1 MAGKTVRLTVAQ
13 ATVRFLVNQK
23 TIIGGEKL
31 PIFAGCW
38 AIFGHG
44 NVAGLGEALYQVRD
58 TFPTLRAHNEQAMAH
73 AAIAF
78 AKAAF
83 RRRFMACTTSIGPG
97 ALNMVTAAAVA
108 HVNRLPLLLLP
119 GDVFA
124 NRMPDPVLQQVEDFQ
139 DGTVSANDCFRPVS
153 RYFDRIQ
160 RPEQLILALQRTM
173 HVLTDPVECGP
184 VTLAMCQ
191 DVQAEA
197 YDWPESMFEE
207 KVWAPRRV
215 RPDENEL
222 ATAIGLLKSA
232 KNPMIIA
239 GGGVLYSEA
248 TAGLVAFAEKHHIP
262 VAVTQAGKSSIDETH
277 ELALGAV
284 GVTGTSAANALAAD
298 ADVVLAIGTR
308 FQDFT
313 TGSWALFKSG
323 ELKIVAL
330 NVASYDTTKHNA
342 APLVADAKV
351 GLELLSKGLGDW
363 KAPRV
368 AERAAK
374 EKTKWLEA
382 AGKALAPTN
391 LEKPSDA
398 QVIGAVARTL
408 GGPDSVV
415 VCAAGGLPG
424 ELDKLWVPTVPGSYH
439 MEYGFSCMGYEI
451 AGGIG
456 VKMAYPKK
464 EVIVMV
470 GDGSYMMM
478 NSELATSVS
487 LGQKLTVV
495 LLDNHGFGCINRL
508 QMATGG
514 ANFNNLWQDCVMQE
528 QPRIDFRAHAE
539 SMGAIAVKV
548 SSISELE
555 AELAKAKTADRTTVV
570 VIDTDPLITTDAGGH
585 WWDVA
590 VPETSPRTQ
599 VAGAREAYEVA
610 KKLQRVFD

>member
-13 ATVRFLVNQK
+13 ATVRFLVNQM
-23 TIIGGEKL
+23 TIIDGEKL

-78 AKAAF
+78 AKASF

-160 RPEQLILALQRTM
+160 RPEQLIAALQRTM
-173 HVLTDPVECGP
+173 HVLTDPTECGP

-197 YDWPESMFEE
+197 YDWPENLFEE
-207 KVWAPRRV
+207 KVWSPRRI

-222 ATAIGLLKSA
+222 STAIGLLKSA

-248 TAGLVAFAEKHHIP
+248 TAGLVAFAEKHRIP
-262 VAVTQAGKSSIDETH
+262 VAVTQAGKSAIDETH
-277 ELALGAV
+277 ALALGAV

-298 ADVVLAIGTR
+298 ADLVLAIGTR

-351 GLELLSKGLGDW
+351 GLELLSQGLGDW

-368 AERAAK
+368 ADRAAK

-382 AGKALAPTN
+382 AAKALAPTN
-391 LEKPSDA
+391 VEKPSDA

-451 AGGIG
+451 AGGLG
-456 VKMAYPKK
+456 VKMANPGK

-514 ANFNNLWQDCVMQE
+514 ANFNNLWQDCAME
-528 QPRIDFRAHAE
+528 QQPQIDFRAHAE

-555 AELAKAKTADRTTVV
+555 GELAKAKTADRTTVV
-570 VIDTDPLITTDAGGH
+570 VIDTDALITTDAGGH

-590 VPETSPRTQ
+590 VPETSSRKQ
-599 VAGAREAYEVA
+599 VTGAREAYEAA
-610 KKLQRVFD
+610 KRLQRVFD

>member
-23 TIIGGEKL
+23 TIIDGEKL

-44 NVAGLGEALYQVRD
+44 NVAGLGEALYQVHD

-78 AKAAF
+78 AKATF

-197 YDWPESMFEE
+197 YDWPESMFAE
-207 KVWAPRRV
+207 KVWMPRRV

-248 TAGLVAFAEKHHIP
+248 TAALVAFAEKHRIP
-262 VAVTQAGKSSIDETH
+262 VSVTQAGKSSIDETH
-277 ELALGAV
+277 PLALGAV
-284 GVTGTSAANALAAD
+284 GVTGTSAANGLAAD
-298 ADVVLAIGTR
+298 ADLVLAIGTR

-330 NVASYDTTKHNA
+330 NVASYDTIKHNA

-351 GLELLSKGLGDW
+351 GLELLSQGLGDW
-363 KAPRV
+363 KAPHV
-368 AERAAK
+368 ADRAAK
-374 EKTKWLEA
+374 EKTMWLEA

-391 LEKPSDA
+391 VEKPSDA

-408 GGPDSVV
+408 GGPNSVV

-424 ELDKLWVPTVPGSYH
+424 ELDKLWVPSVPGSYH

-456 VKMAYPKK
+456 VKMANPNK
-464 EVIVMV
+464 EVVVMV

-487 LGQKLTVV
+487 LGQKLTIV

-514 ANFNNLWQDCVMQE
+514 ANFNNLWQDCIMQE
-528 QPRIDFRAHAE
+528 QPQIDFRAHAE

-555 AELAKAKTADRTTVV
+555 AELTKAKTADRTTVV

-590 VPETSPRTQ
+590 VPETSTRKQ